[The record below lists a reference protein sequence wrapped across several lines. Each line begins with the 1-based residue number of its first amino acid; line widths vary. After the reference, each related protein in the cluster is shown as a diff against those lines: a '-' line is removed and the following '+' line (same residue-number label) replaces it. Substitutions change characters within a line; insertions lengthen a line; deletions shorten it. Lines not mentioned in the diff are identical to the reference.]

1 MAGQG
6 ALFYWYSYGT
16 QTIPEATMIEL
27 AYGVWQT
34 GFGDVTLTAGWNFTS
49 VTSEGGMTQ
58 NNLSVEDV
66 QTYVSLVS
74 AQAGPLL
81 KSLPFDQ
88 MSDYE
93 KSIFK
98 PLYSQE
104 YKRLN
109 NKSITLDFTLRYHVE
124 TSTT

>member
-1 MAGQG
+1 M
-6 ALFYWYSYGT
+6 
-16 QTIPEATMIEL
+16 
-27 AYGVWQT
+27 
-34 GFGDVTLTAGWNFTS
+34 
-49 VTSEGGMTQ
+49 
-58 NNLSVEDV
+58 NNLDVEFI
-66 QTYVSLVS
+66 QTYLSLVFE
-74 AQAGPLL
+74 QAGPLL

-98 PLYSQE
+98 PMYSQE

-109 NKSITLDFTLRYHVE
+109 NNSITLDFTIRYHVE